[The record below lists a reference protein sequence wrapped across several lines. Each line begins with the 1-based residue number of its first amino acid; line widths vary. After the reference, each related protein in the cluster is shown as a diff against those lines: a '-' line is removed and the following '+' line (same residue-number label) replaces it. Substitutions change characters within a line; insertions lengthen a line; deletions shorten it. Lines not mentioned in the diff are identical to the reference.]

1 MRPYKLTI
9 LILLCSHLF
18 WAGCEKNIVDFNK
31 DALVTVK
38 TPSITSDS
46 YTSIIA
52 TRKDASAEITLKYF
66 DPGLLYKERNYSVYP
81 DYYEVYLS
89 KDEGTSWEMIRTLDT
104 TFINRSFTI
113 PGLVNGNLYYIYL
126 KETYSKTKSA
136 KNTNVALFVP
146 SAFKPAYSLILTNYS
161 DNDLYSFDWNSSNN
175 DIVYATTY
183 YEFKPGYAAASL
195 FISQSDNE
203 QQLVDINAWF
213 PHFNKDGT
221 KISYSSDKGE
231 IFDGKLM
238 PEHIAIYD
246 VNTKTTNR
254 ITTGY
259 SVNRYPVWS
268 PDNSKIAFSYSEKSD
283 ESLRIALLNSD
294 THSRKILQTESG
306 LNQKILSYSQ
316 IRPAWS
322 ADGKHIYYTLWFSTD
337 SNINPGLYDIYRIGT
352 NGGIPEPVLDSPW
365 IECTPVMSP
374 DNSKIAFLSDFRG
387 KLQIWVYDY
396 TNNKLNQPFDTDI
409 YSFDVVWS
417 QLKWKNNNTIL
428 FANRDGLYSISVE

>member
-18 WAGCEKNIVDFNK
+18 WAGCEKTNIGFNK

-52 TRKDASAEITLKYF
+52 TRKDASVEITLKYF

-89 KDEGTSWEMIRTLDT
+89 KDKGTSWEMIRTLDT
-104 TFINRSFTI
+104 TFINSSFTI
-113 PGLVNGNLYYIYL
+113 PGLVNGNLYYVYL
-126 KETYSKTKSA
+126 KETYTNTKTS

-175 DIVYATTY
+175 DIVYATTF

-195 FISQSDNE
+195 FISRSDNE

-254 ITTGY
+254 ITAGY
-259 SVNRYPVWS
+259 SVKRYPVWS
-268 PDNSKIAFSYSEKSD
+268 PDNSQIAFSYSEKSD

-294 THSRKILQTESG
+294 NHSRKTLQTESG
-306 LNQKILSYSQ
+306 LDQKILSYSQ

-322 ADGKHIYYTLWFSTD
+322 ADGKHIYFTLWFSTD
-337 SNINPGLYDIYRIGT
+337 FNINPGLYDIYRIGT

-365 IECTPVMSP
+365 TECTPVISP
-374 DNSKIAFLSDFRG
+374 DNSKLAFLSDYSG

-396 TNNKLNQPFDTDI
+396 TNNKFSQPFDTDI
-409 YSFDVVWS
+409 YSFEVVWS

-428 FANRDGLYSISVE
+428 FANRYGLYSISVE